1 MDLLQAMRARHSVR
15 AYEDK
20 PVPPAVRAALEE
32 EIAACNARFG
42 LKMRLVTE
50 EPNAFGSFL
59 VHYGKFKGVRNYLAL
74 VGDDAADVNE
84 RAGYCGE
91 RVVLLAQ
98 ALGLNSCWVAL
109 TFSKRAVRRAL
120 GLNKGEKLV
129 CVIALGYGK
138 TQGVPRRSKPAEKV
152 MRAENPPA
160 WFLAGV
166 EAALLAPTAVNQQ
179 KFLFKL
185 VGERG
190 VRAECTG
197 GFYGKVDLGIVRCH
211 FELGAGAEN
220 FDWVD

>member
-220 FDWVD
+220 FDGVR